1 MLIDR
6 NYLRE
11 CIYRNR
17 KTGEKVLK
25 VKTGIQLMDLSI
37 DMDNSDLAVTVSTQ
51 FFWVDNRVIK
61 LKKGVSKLN
70 LDPNI
75 LNELW
80 IPDFYIY
87 DLQSFHTFKLFRDLQ
102 IGLRIEEKENQDS
115 GSLKLVH
122 FLREALKKCD
132 TLSFV
137 TSWLN
142 VQKIGRF

>member
-1 MLIDR
+1 
-6 NYLRE
+6 
-11 CIYRNR
+11 
-17 KTGEKVLK
+17 
-25 VKTGIQLMDLSI
+25 MDLSI

-115 GSLKLVH
+115 GSLKWVH
-122 FLREALKKCD
+122 FIIEKL
-132 TLSFV
+132 
-137 TSWLN
+137 
-142 VQKIGRF
+142 

>member
-61 LKKGVSKLN
+61 LKNGVSKLN
-70 LDPNI
+70 LSRSKHP
-75 LNELW
+75 
-80 IPDFYIY
+80 
-87 DLQSFHTFKLFRDLQ
+87 K
-102 IGLRIEEKENQDS
+102 
-115 GSLKLVH
+115 
-122 FLREALKKCD
+122 
-132 TLSFV
+132 
-137 TSWLN
+137 
-142 VQKIGRF
+142 

>member
-102 IGLRIEEKENQDS
+102 IGLRIEEKESQDS

-122 FLREALKKCD
+122 FIR
-132 TLSFV
+132 
-137 TSWLN
+137 
-142 VQKIGRF
+142 